1 MTILFPSPV
10 FGPVRSR
17 RLGVSLGINLMP
29 ADGKLCTFDCIYCEC
44 GFNRDRRPATSRP
57 SREAVAAALETKLQ
71 EMKKSGELPDVL
83 TFAGNGEPTAHPD
96 FAGIIDDT
104 IALRDRYCPQAKVAV
119 LSNGTMCYKE
129 PVFRALMQVDDN
141 IQKLD
146 TVDADYI
153 RAVDRPVGS
162 YDVNK
167 VVDALAAFGGHVMV
181 QTMFMCG
188 TAEDGTNVDN
198 TGDRFV
204 QPWIA
209 ALQRIKP
216 ESVMIYTIDR
226 ETPDLGLHKAAP
238 AVLDAI
244 AKRVREALP
253 GIAVSVSYYFFQ
265 LFRTLFLLERNQLF
279 VDFKPKIHRFK
290 GAFLL
295 KNPFLEIHFS
305 IKTLFFN
312 NLIVRF
318 LSLL

>member
-57 SREAVAAALETKLQ
+57 SREAVAAALEAKLQ

-226 ETPDLGLHKAAP
+226 ETPDLGLRKAAP

-253 GIAVSVSYYFFQ
+253 GIAVSVSY
-265 LFRTLFLLERNQLF
+265 
-279 VDFKPKIHRFK
+279 
-290 GAFLL
+290 
-295 KNPFLEIHFS
+295 
-305 IKTLFFN
+305 
-312 NLIVRF
+312 
-318 LSLL
+318 